1 MKNNIK
7 AKILIILDNIILS
20 LLGRL
25 SQVLEKKVILT
36 RFLHNLV

>member
-25 SQVLEKKVILT
+25 SQVLEKKVNLT
-36 RFLHNLV
+36 QFLQNLV

>member
-7 AKILIILDNIILS
+7 AKILIVLDNIILS

-25 SQVLEKKVILT
+25 SLVLEKKVILT